1 MPEVKALILLAVVA
15 AMVLAVARWRVMP
28 FIALIG
34 ATAAFALSQGGSL
47 PWTSKEFNTGFG
59 QTIAIAGLAIL
70 AGAMIAR
77 LGEDSGATTWLRKRW
92 SGRGLAP
99 FAALAGLG
107 GTPIGALA
115 VLAPILSAARAGR
128 RRAGLMAAYA
138 VNAAQGCL
146 VPAPLPIAALAILDG
161 DWRWALALG
170 LPVALA
176 QLAVGAVLS
185 RHAPEDDAP
194 LPAAVPPAPGAVPGL
209 ILASVL
215 LVTLVVAQA
224 LGQIPSEPLGGGN
237 TREDLLGLG
246 RPLILLLVG
255 LAVAIVAMGGWRR
268 GGLSDNGWLARGG
281 KDCLGVLLAV
291 GAAGGF
297 QMMLHNTGMA
307 SLLAEKTAALPV
319 ALGIAVPFLIALSS
333 RLFQGSALTATITA
347 AGIMQP
353 LLAPLGLDTDA
364 GRALAAIAIGAGAMA
379 GPHLNDGYFW
389 LACHHA
395 GLRADQGVV
404 WVTGGALAQGIAALG
419 VLAALA
425 AVF

>member
-1 MPEVKALILLAVVA
+1 MPEVKALILLAIIA
-15 AMVLAVARWRVMP
+15 AMVLVVARWRVMP
-28 FIALIG
+28 FIALIA
-34 ATAAFALSQGGSL
+34 ATAAFALGQGGSL

-77 LGEDSGATTWLRKRW
+77 LGEESGAAAWLRKRW
-92 SGRGLAP
+92 SGRGLAL
-99 FAALAGLG
+99 FATLAGLG
-107 GTPIGALA
+107 GNPIGALA
-115 VLAPILSAARAGR
+115 MLAPVLRAARVGQ
-128 RRAGLMAAYA
+128 RRAGLMAVYA
-138 VNAAQGCL
+138 VNAAQGSL

-176 QLAVGAVLS
+176 QLAIGALLA
-185 RHAPEDDAP
+185 RRAPGDDAP
-194 LPAAVPPAPGAVPGL
+194 LPVTVPPAPGAVSGL
-209 ILASVL
+209 ILACVL
-215 LVTLVVAQA
+215 LVALVVAQS

-255 LAVAIVAMGGWRR
+255 LLVAIVAMGGWRR
-268 GGLSDNGWLARGG
+268 DGLSDDGWLARGG

-307 SLLAEKTAALPV
+307 SLLAEKTAALP
-319 ALGIAVPFLIALSS
+319 AGLGVAVPFLIALSS

-353 LLAPLGLDTDA
+353 LVAPLGLDADA

-389 LACHHA
+389 LSCHHA
-395 GLRADQGVV
+395 GLRADKGVV
-404 WVTGGALAQGIAALG
+404 WVTGGALVQGFAALG
-419 VLAALA
+419 VLALLA